1 MVVIKKTLLSR
12 CEHCGEGFGQAEHL
26 KTHMLRHKINDG
38 TLTDQEKQK
47 LEEEK
52 RRRQLRQQQ
61 KTLAG
66 IKDFI
71 CVTCGK
77 AYGTKRAMEA
87 HYNIVHLG
95 EKNFPCQEC
104 GKLFGRKTTLQVH
117 MLSHTG
123 ELPFQANIISATC
136 QKCIFTKT
144 KFINNKCSNHR
155 I

>member
-1 MVVIKKTLLSR
+1 
-12 CEHCGEGFGQAEHL
+12 
-26 KTHMLRHKINDG
+26 MLRHKINDG
-38 TLTDQEKQK
+38 TLTEKEKQK

-66 IKDFI
+66 IRDFI

-77 AYGTKRAMEA
+77 AYGSKRAMEA

-123 ELPFQANIISATC
+123 ELPFQANMIYLKEKQCFKLRFVFYHNQISLIYLYILLLHFLLTSSA
-136 QKCIFTKT
+136 IFTPVS
-144 KFINNKCSNHR
+144 FL
-155 I
+155 

>member
-1 MVVIKKTLLSR
+1 
-12 CEHCGEGFGQAEHL
+12 
-26 KTHMLRHKINDG
+26 MLRHKMNDG
-38 TLTDQEKQK
+38 TLTEKEKQK

-61 KTLAG
+61 KSG
-66 IKDFI
+66 IRDFI
-71 CVTCGK
+71 CITCGK

-87 HYNIVHLG
+87 HFNIVHLG

-104 GKLFGRKTTLQVH
+104 GKLFGRKTTLKVH

-123 ELPFQANIISATC
+123 ELPFQA
-136 QKCIFTKT
+136 
-144 KFINNKCSNHR
+144 R

>member
-1 MVVIKKTLLSR
+1 
-12 CEHCGEGFGQAEHL
+12 
-26 KTHMLRHKINDG
+26 MLRHKINDG
-38 TLTDQEKQK
+38 TLTEKEKQK

-61 KTLAG
+61 KTMAG

-87 HYNIVHLG
+87 HFNIVHLG

-123 ELPFQANIISATC
+123 ELPFQANIISSNTDFLFC
-136 QKCIFTKT
+136 QIST
-144 KFINNKCSNHR
+144 IY
-155 I
+155 